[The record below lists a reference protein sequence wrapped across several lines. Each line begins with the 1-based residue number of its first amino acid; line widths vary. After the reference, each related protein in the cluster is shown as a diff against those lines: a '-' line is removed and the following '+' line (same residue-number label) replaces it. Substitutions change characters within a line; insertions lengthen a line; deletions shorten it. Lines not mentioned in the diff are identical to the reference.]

1 MSGVGLRFAG
11 AVRSRRVAA
20 ARDEQRSAY
29 AVDPA
34 RLIPWACIAVVVAWQ
49 TAVAVR
55 LPPRDGDLLWQR
67 WLGERVLH
75 EHAIPRVLG
84 HETFAAAGARW
95 TPHEWLFST
104 VLAWSGDHG
113 AAWLVPLVCALA
125 VGVALATVVVRC
137 ARRGVPALTASAAV
151 LLCGLST
158 IQSFGARAQVLGWA
172 GLATVVT
179 LLECEG
185 PWAWAAVP
193 VTAIWA
199 NLHAS
204 VFLAPAVATLFAVS
218 ALLRD
223 RAWSPAVR
231 RSLLLAAGCGAATL
245 ATPLGIDLAR
255 YAVELS
261 TSPIRQSISEW
272 GATSMSSFA
281 FAAGAL
287 PLVLLL
293 VVFGV
298 RAPLRDRLL
307 AVAFT
312 VLLFSAVR
320 NVAVFAIVAA
330 PIAFAAATSRGGASN
345 RAVRAPAPSAR
356 AFAWATLVAVTFC
369 GVSLTALTW
378 RDAPAYADALPHG
391 TARALLAEAHGTPR
405 VFCEDFA
412 WCSLFL
418 DEPVRFFMDG
428 RCDPYPA
435 PLWREYREVIDGNAR
450 WAAILDRERI
460 DAVLVRR
467 GGALDSLLAERRG
480 GWRRVA
486 SDRVSGLYVR
496 PALLAAARP

>member
-1 MSGVGLRFAG
+1 MSA
-11 AVRSRRVAA
+11 AVSAPAIVARGRERA
-20 ARDEQRSAY
+20 WP

-34 RLIPWACIAVVVAWQ
+34 RLLPWVCVAVVVAWQ
-49 TAVAVR
+49 AALAIRV
-55 LPPRDGDLLWQR
+55 PPRDGDLLWQR
-67 WLGERVLH
+67 WLGERILH

-84 HETFAAAGARW
+84 HETFAAEGARW

-113 AAWLVPLVCALA
+113 AAWLVPLICALA
-125 VGVALATVVVRC
+125 VGVALATVVLRC
-137 ARRGVPALTASAAV
+137 LRRGVAPATASAAV

-172 GLATVVT
+172 ALGTVVT

-193 VTAIWA
+193 VTAVWA

-204 VFLAPAVATLFAVS
+204 AFLAPAVAALFAFS

-223 RAWSPAVR
+223 RAPSRAVR
-231 RSLLLAAGCGAATL
+231 RYAVIAAACGLATL

-255 YAVELS
+255 YTVELS
-261 TSPIRQSISEW
+261 TSPIRHSISEW

-287 PLVLLL
+287 PLLLSL
-293 VVFGV
+293 AVYGV
-298 RAPLRDRLL
+298 RTSVRDRVL
-307 AVAFT
+307 AAAFT
-312 VLLFSAVR
+312 VLLFAAVR

-330 PIAFAAATSRGGASN
+330 PIALAALPRRRSAPDDVPVAATRTLAWVTLL
-345 RAVRAPAPSAR
+345 AVA
-356 AFAWATLVAVTFC
+356 FC
-369 GVSLTALTW
+369 GATITALTW
-378 RDAPAYADALPHG
+378 RDAPSYGDALPRE
-391 TARALLAEAHGTPR
+391 TAQALLANAQGTPR

-418 DEPVRFFMDG
+418 DRPVRFFMDG

-435 PLWREYREVIDGNAR
+435 PVWREYREVIDGNAR
-450 WAAILDRERI
+450 WAAVLDRERI

-467 GGALDSLLAERRG
+467 GGALDSLLAERSAD
-480 GWRRVA
+480 WRRVA

-496 PALLAAARP
+496 SVPRRLASSRTPLLTETRP

>member
-1 MSGVGLRFAG
+1 MKA
-11 AVRSRRVAA
+11 ARSRVA
-20 ARDEQRSAY
+20 
-29 AVDPA
+29 DPA
-34 RLIPWACIAVVVAWQ
+34 RLIPWICVAFVVAWQ
-49 TAVAVR
+49 TAVALR
-55 LPPRDGDLLWQR
+55 FPPRDGDLLWQR
-67 WLGERVLH
+67 WLGERILH
-75 EHAIPRVLG
+75 EHAIPRALG
-84 HETFAAAGARW
+84 PETFAAEGARW

-113 AAWLVPLVCALA
+113 AAWLVPLLCALA
-125 VGVALATVVVRC
+125 VGLALTTVVLRSL
-137 ARRGVPALTASAAV
+137 RRGVPATTASAAV

-172 GLATVVT
+172 GVGTVVM
-179 LLECEG
+179 LLESEG

-204 VFLAPAVATLFAVS
+204 AFLAPATATLFAFS
-218 ALLRD
+218 SLLRD

-231 RSLLLAAGCGAATL
+231 RSALLAAACGAATL
-245 ATPLGIDLAR
+245 ATPLGTDLAR

-261 TSPIRQSISEW
+261 TSPIRHSISEW

-281 FAAGAL
+281 FVAGAL
-287 PLVLLL
+287 PLLL
-293 VVFGV
+293 VFAVFGV
-298 RAPLRDRLL
+298 RTSLRDRLI

-330 PIAFAAATSRGGASN
+330 PIAFAALPRREAAKPVARRLAWVTVFAVACCGATI
-345 RAVRAPAPSAR
+345 
-356 AFAWATLVAVTFC
+356 
-369 GVSLTALTW
+369 TALTW
-378 RDAPAYADALPHG
+378 RDAPAYADALPHA
-391 TARALLAEAHGTPR
+391 TARALLADAHATPR

-418 DEPVRFFMDG
+418 DRPVRFFMDG

-435 PLWREYREVIDGNAR
+435 PVWRDYREVIDGNAR

-480 GWRRVA
+480 VWRRVA

-496 PALLAAARP
+496 PALLADARP